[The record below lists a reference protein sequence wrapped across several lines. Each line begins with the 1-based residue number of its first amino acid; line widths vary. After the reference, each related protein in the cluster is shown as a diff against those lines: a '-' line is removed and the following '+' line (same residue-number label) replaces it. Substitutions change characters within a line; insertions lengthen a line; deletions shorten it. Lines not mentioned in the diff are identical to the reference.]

1 MSVETEICDC
11 NIVVPASGRGQ
22 RFIDA
27 GFTVPKPYLD
37 LFGKLIFQWA
47 FDSLTFTGKNNIFI
61 VREEHLT
68 YLDIK
73 TYIANYIKDSTVIT
87 EKSPT
92 GQLSSVLQAKSII
105 NNNTPLIVCNSD
117 HRILLDRG
125 DLLFRID
132 KYKPDALIISFYDD
146 QTDPIYSYVKMNNEG
161 AVIETA
167 EKNKISNFAMAGI
180 YYFSKGSTFVKYA
193 EKMIADNKTINEE
206 YYVSPIFN
214 DMIKDNLNVVNMLC
228 MKITTLG
235 TPNDY
240 KQILWNGW
248 GRNV

>member
-1 MSVETEICDC
+1 MTDEFNC
-11 NIVVPASGRGQ
+11 NIVMPMAGLGK
-22 RFIDA
+22 RFSDD
-27 GFTVPKPYLD
+27 GFIIPKPYLD
-37 LFGKLIFQWA
+37 IFGKSIFE
-47 FDSLTFTGKNNIFI
+47 FSFESVGFIGRNNVFI
-61 VREEHLT
+61 VRKEHLQHRDLH
-68 YLDIK
+68 YYISKNIK
-73 TYIANYIKDSTVIT
+73 NSRVI
-87 EKSPT
+87 EEENPR
-92 GQLSSVLQAKSII
+92 GQATSVLQAKSII
-105 NNNTPLIVCNSD
+105 DNDTPLIIVNCD
-117 HRILLDRG
+117 AKILLDRG

-146 QTDPIYSYVKMNNEG
+146 QTNPIYSYLKMNNEG
-161 AVIETA
+161 KIIETA

-193 EKMIADNKTINEE
+193 ENMITENKTINEE

-228 MKITTLG
+228 IKITTLG
-235 TPNDY
+235 TPTDY